1 MPIKKY
7 PVTRPTCFDR
17 FQCKGGAC
25 RNTCCQ
31 GWNITISR
39 GEYNKVRHLLR
50 HDEVQ
55 FFKRLP
61 RQTAN
66 DRIYATVKMTEDNHC
81 PLFDSEGLCGLQR
94 KYGYGALPD
103 ICKFFPRLMMQF
115 SDESFSQSLDS
126 GCEKTLE
133 LLWEEQEEGLS
144 FVTTQMDVSGLVS
157 VNVHR
162 YPLSEYAADLRNLSI
177 WLLKNRSYS
186 LSDRMIL
193 LGLAMR
199 ELQEISE
206 LEHPDAQVSSWF
218 IKWQEQ
224 TKDSTID
231 LSDLNG
237 NRTWFMMERE
247 LQEISELEHPDAQV
261 SSWFI
266 KWQEQTKDSTIDLSD
281 LNGNRTWFM
290 MDNLKILFF
299 FQHLLSKKG
308 DYLDRIVENISFEI
322 IEEKNIFYDISKYE
336 TLEAQ
341 FVERFPKFDLFL
353 ENFMVMTL
361 FRLTFPFNENSIWRS
376 YLYLCALYSLM
387 RFMAIASAPHNAQQ
401 LIDCMTA
408 LSRDSLNMNL
418 FSNFTSGELSV
429 RSSDSL
435 AHMVILIRG

>member
-39 GEYNKVRHLLR
+39 GEYNKIRHLLR

-66 DRIYATVKMTEDNHC
+66 DRIYATVKMAEDNYC

-103 ICKFFPRLMMQF
+103 ICKLFPRLMMQF
-115 SDESFSQSLDS
+115 PDGSFSRSLDS

-144 FVTTQMDVSGLVS
+144 FVTNEIDVTGLVS
-157 VNVHR
+157 SGVHQ
-162 YPLSEYAADLRNLSI
+162 YPLYEYAADLRNLSI

-206 LEHPDAQVSSWF
+206 LEHPDEQLSSWF
-218 IKWQEQ
+218 VKWQEQ
-224 TKDSTID
+224 T
-231 LSDLNG
+231 NG
-237 NRTWFMMERE
+237 
-247 LQEISELEHPDAQV
+247 
-261 SSWFI
+261 
-266 KWQEQTKDSTIDLSD
+266 STIDLSD

-299 FQHLLSKKG
+299 FQQLLSKKG

-418 FSNFTSGELSV
+418 FSNFTAGELSV

>member
-1 MPIKKY
+1 MPFKKY

-39 GEYNKVRHLLR
+39 AEYNKVRHLLR
-50 HDEVQ
+50 HDDVQ
-55 FFKRLP
+55 FFKRMP

-66 DRIYATVKMTEDNHC
+66 DLIYAKVKMTEDNYC

-94 KYGYGALPD
+94 RYGYGVLPD
-103 ICKFFPRLMMQF
+103 ICKLFPRLMMRF
-115 SDESFSQSLDS
+115 SDDSFSQSLDS

-144 FVTTQMDVSGLVS
+144 FVTTQMDVNGLVS
-157 VNVHR
+157 ANVHQ

-186 LSDRMIL
+186 LADRMIL

-206 LEHPDAQVSSWF
+206 LEHPDEQLSSWF
-218 IKWQEQ
+218 VKWQEQ
-224 TKDSTID
+224 TK
-231 LSDLNG
+231 G
-237 NRTWFMMERE
+237 NPTN
-247 LQEISELEHPDAQV
+247 
-261 SSWFI
+261 
-266 KWQEQTKDSTIDLSD
+266 LSD

-299 FQHLLSKKG
+299 FQQLLSKKG
-308 DYLDRIVENISFEI
+308 GYLDRIIENISFEI
-322 IEEKNIFYDISKYE
+322 IEEKNISYDISKYE

-387 RFMAIASAPHNAQQ
+387 RFIAIASAPHNAQQ

>member
-39 GEYNKVRHLLR
+39 AEYNKVRHLLR
-50 HDEVQ
+50 HDDVQ

-237 NRTWFMMERE
+237 NRTWFMM
-247 LQEISELEHPDAQV
+247 
-261 SSWFI
+261 
-266 KWQEQTKDSTIDLSD
+266 
-281 LNGNRTWFM
+281 
-290 MDNLKILFF
+290 DNLKILFF
-299 FQHLLSKKG
+299 FQKLLSKKG
-308 DYLDRIVENISFEI
+308 DYLSRIIENISFEI
-322 IEEKNIFYDISKYE
+322 IEEKNIYYDISKYE
-336 TLEAQ
+336 ALETQ
-341 FVERFPKFDLFL
+341 FIELFPKFDFFF

-361 FRLTFPFNENSIWRS
+361 FRLAFPFNENSIWRS
-376 YLYLCALYSLM
+376 YLYLCATYSLM
-387 RFMAIASAPHNAQQ
+387 RFVAIASAPHNAQE
-401 LIDCMTA
+401 LIDYMTA

-418 FSNFTSGELSV
+418 FSNFTAGELSV

>member
-39 GEYNKVRHLLR
+39 AEYNKVRHLLR
-50 HDEVQ
+50 HDDVQ

-66 DRIYATVKMTEDNHC
+66 DRIYATVQMTEDQRC
-81 PLFDSEGLCGLQR
+81 PLLDQEGLCALQR

-115 SDESFSQSLDS
+115 SDESFAQSLDS

-133 LLWEEQEEGLS
+133 LLWEEQEEGIS
-144 FVTTQMDVSGLVS
+144 FVTSQIDINGLVS
-157 VNVHR
+157 AHVHR

-193 LGLAMR
+193 LGLAIR

-206 LEHPDAQVSSWF
+206 LEHPDEQLSSWF
-218 IKWQEQ
+218 VKWQEQ
-224 TKDSTID
+224 T
-231 LSDLNG
+231 NG
-237 NRTWFMMERE
+237 
-247 LQEISELEHPDAQV
+247 
-261 SSWFI
+261 
-266 KWQEQTKDSTIDLSD
+266 STIDLSD

-299 FQHLLSKKG
+299 FQKLLSKKG

-322 IEEKNIFYDISKYE
+322 IEEKNIYYDISKYE
-336 TLEAQ
+336 ALETQ
-341 FVERFPKFDLFL
+341 FIERFPKFDLFF

-361 FRLTFPFNENSIWRS
+361 FRLAFPFNENSIWRS
-376 YLYLCALYSLM
+376 YLYLCATYSLM
-387 RFMAIASAPHNAQQ
+387 RFVAIASAPHNAQE
-401 LIDCMTA
+401 LIDYMTA

-418 FSNFTSGELSV
+418 FSNFTAGELSV

>member
-1 MPIKKY
+1 MSIKKY

-39 GEYNKVRHLLR
+39 AEYNKVRHLLR
-50 HDEVQ
+50 HDDVQ

-133 LLWEEQEEGLS
+133 LLWEEQEEGIS
-144 FVTTQMDVSGLVS
+144 FVTTQIDINGLVS
-157 VNVHR
+157 AHVHR

-237 NRTWFMMERE
+237 NRTWFMM
-247 LQEISELEHPDAQV
+247 
-261 SSWFI
+261 
-266 KWQEQTKDSTIDLSD
+266 
-281 LNGNRTWFM
+281 
-290 MDNLKILFF
+290 DNLKILFF
-299 FQHLLSKKG
+299 FQKLLSKKG
-308 DYLDRIVENISFEI
+308 DYLSRIIENISFEI
-322 IEEKNIFYDISKYE
+322 IEEKNIYYDISKYE
-336 TLEAQ
+336 ALETQ
-341 FVERFPKFDLFL
+341 FIERFPKFDLFF

-361 FRLTFPFNENSIWRS
+361 FRLAFPFNENSIWRS
-376 YLYLCALYSLM
+376 YLYLCATYSLM
-387 RFMAIASAPHNAQQ
+387 RFVAIASAPHNAQE
-401 LIDCMTA
+401 LIDYMTA

-418 FSNFTSGELSV
+418 FSNFTAGELSV